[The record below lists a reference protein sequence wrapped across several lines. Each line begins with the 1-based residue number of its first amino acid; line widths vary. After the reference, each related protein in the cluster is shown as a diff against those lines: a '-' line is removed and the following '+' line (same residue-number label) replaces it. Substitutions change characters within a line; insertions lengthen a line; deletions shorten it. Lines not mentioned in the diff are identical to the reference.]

1 MKSTI
6 KNFIFGIRRLVVA
19 FLIICLIFV
28 PMILLFSDGSLL
40 LALFFIIIDLACIA
54 MLMPVTF
61 INMVKR
67 DIENMKEKRQEKDL
81 DVEQEPVCTYC
92 KELEPEIK
100 SYNQF
105 VEDTKRQ
112 IEKETGFD
120 IFWPKGTNVSISKKE
135 NFTAYIDNAIK
146 RTPFTV
152 YMNNFGVDKIC
163 FLDGWRKDILF
174 NKTKKQESQ
183 YATQDQ
189 KHHGEVNLNNLPKNL
204 YIDKDGDLG
213 IKPDYSMLARDWF
226 NKNLNFINK
235 KYEESKLLN
244 SEEDIYK
251 IHLQKRSL
259 PTDKET
265 WKEIG
270 KIIKN
275 QIGNGSYYVNP
286 NGLTIKFKKRG

>member
-19 FLIICLIFV
+19 LLIICLIFV

-67 DIENMKEKRQEKDL
+67 DIENIKEKRQEKDL
-81 DVEQEPVCTYC
+81 NVKQEPVCTYC
-92 KELEPEIK
+92 KELDSEIK

-105 VEDTKRQ
+105 VEDTKKQ
-112 IEKETGFD
+112 IEKKTGFK
-120 IFWPKGTNVSISKKE
+120 IFWAKGTNVSISKKE

-146 RTPFTV
+146 RTPFTI
-152 YMNNFGVDKIC
+152 YMNSFGVDRIH
-163 FLDGWRKDILF
+163 FPDGCHKDLLF
-174 NKTKKQESQ
+174 NKTKKQEG
-183 YATQDQ
+183 QDAPQHQ
-189 KHHGEVNLNNLPKNL
+189 KRHGEVDLNDLPNNL

-213 IKPDYSMLARDWF
+213 IKPDYNMLARDWF
-226 NKNLNFINK
+226 NKNINLINK
-235 KYEESKLLN
+235 QYEESKLLN
-244 SEEDIYK
+244 EEKNIHK
-251 IHLQKRSL
+251 IHFQKKSL
-259 PTDKET
+259 PADKET

-286 NGLTIKFKKRG
+286 NGLTIKFRKRG